1 MTKRCRPSLLWLTR
15 LILGILPPTR
25 FFPLKCK
32 LLSISGVNIQPTA
45 RLCSSLRIVT
55 SGRLA
60 IGADTFIGHEV
71 LIAGGDSSIT
81 VGNYCDIAPRVT
93 IVSGGHE
100 IAGAGPRVAGPGN
113 SKPIVIEDGVWIGA
127 GSIIL
132 GGVRIGQHSVI
143 GAGSVVIRD
152 IPPYSVA
159 VGSPCQVRRHIP
171 SEAKGL
177 IDQTFRP
184 ISECGL

>member
-1 MTKRCRPSLLWLTR
+1 VNYSMGLVMGKKCKPLLLWITR
-15 LILGILPPTR
+15 MILGVIPPTR
-25 FFPLKCK
+25 FFPLKCN
-32 LLSISGVNIQPTA
+32 LLSISGVDIQPSA
-45 RLCSSLRIVT
+45 RLCSSVRIVT

-60 IGADTFIGHEV
+60 IGADTFLGHEV

-81 VGNYCDIAPRVT
+81 IGSCCDIAPRVT
-93 IVSGGHE
+93 IISGGHE
-100 IAGAGPRVAGPGN
+100 IAGAGPRAAGPGN

-143 GAGSVVIRD
+143 GAGSVVVRD

-159 VGSPCQVRRHIP
+159 VGSPCRVKRHILT
-171 SEAKGL
+171 EAKV
-177 IDQTFRP
+177 
-184 ISECGL
+184 

>member
-1 MTKRCRPSLLWLTR
+1 MTKSCRPSLLWLTR
-15 LILGILPPTR
+15 LCFGVLPSTR

-32 LLSISGVNIQPTA
+32 LLSISGVDIQPTA
-45 RLCSSLRIVT
+45 RLCSSLKIVT
-55 SGRLA
+55 TGRLA

-71 LIAGGDSSIT
+71 LIAGGDSSII

-93 IVSGGHE
+93 IVSGSHE
-100 IAGAGPRVAGPGN
+100 ITGAGPRAAGPGN

-143 GAGSVVIRD
+143 GAGSVVVRD

-171 SEAKGL
+171 NRA
-177 IDQTFRP
+177 QA
-184 ISECGL
+184 

>member
-15 LILGILPPTR
+15 LILGALPSTR
-25 FFPLKCK
+25 LFPLKCQ
-32 LLSISGVNIQPTA
+32 LLSISGVDIQPTA
-45 RLCSSLRIVT
+45 RVCSSLRIVT
-55 SGRLA
+55 SGRLV
-60 IGADTFIGHEV
+60 IGVDTFIGHEV
-71 LIAGGDSSIT
+71 LIAGGDSSII

-100 IAGAGPRVAGPGN
+100 IAGAGPRAAGRGN

-127 GSIIL
+127 GAIIL

-143 GAGSVVIRD
+143 GAGSVVVRD

-171 SEAKGL
+171 TEAKA
-177 IDQTFRP
+177 
-184 ISECGL
+184 

>member
-15 LILGILPPTR
+15 LILGALPSTR

-32 LLSISGVNIQPTA
+32 LLSISGVDIQSTA
-45 RLCSSLRIVT
+45 RLCSSLRILT

-100 IAGAGPRVAGPGN
+100 ITGAGPRAAGPGD

-143 GAGSVVIRD
+143 GAGSVVVRD

-159 VGSPCQVRRHIP
+159 VGSPCQVRRQIP
-171 SEAKGL
+171 TEAKA
-177 IDQTFRP
+177 
-184 ISECGL
+184 